1 MAVVLQYLWVL
12 FLDKGFPPQ
21 EKRRSSVVED
31 SEHMEILDDDFVCFL
46 RKEKNVH
53 YMLYIANCP
62 PGKSLRL
69 GAK

>member
-1 MAVVLQYLWVL
+1 M
-12 FLDKGFPPQ
+12 
-21 EKRRSSVVED
+21 ED

-62 PGKSLRL
+62 PGKSLHL